1 LYAVKSIKKK
11 NLSQKTLAKIIKEV
25 EYLSTLDHPN
35 IIRFH
40 ETYQDENFFHIVMD
54 LCKGKDLLE
63 YILKEGKFQ
72 ERVVCKLIYKIT
84 HAISYCH
91 GNNICHRDLKPENI
105 IFESDDISSEV
116 KIIDFGLSSKYK
128 ESESLKTL
136 LGTPYYIAPEVL
148 KGSYNEKCD
157 IWAIGNIAY
166 LLLEGSP
173 LFNGETDKQ
182 IFEAILNSRIDF
194 KELKKKYS
202 EEAID
207 FLEKCLARDP
217 IDRISAYD
225 ALNHKWF
232 KSINQEIHSKNHLH
246 SEFLEN
252 LRKFNINGEMERIVL
267 NLLSSNINKTDFEQ
281 LKETFNAIDIH
292 QHGYV
297 DLNELADSFKMVG
310 IEIKEEEL
318 KQIFN
323 NVDTNHSGK
332 IDFTEFLVSAIDRKQ
347 LVNKENICSVFSCF
361 DFDNSGFIDKD
372 DLEKAMLTAG
382 QELVHKEDLEKMI
395 NEIKIS
401 NKISLEDFLKHFENN
416 IERI

>member
-1 LYAVKSIKKK
+1 
-11 NLSQKTLAKIIKEV
+11 
-25 EYLSTLDHPN
+25 
-35 IIRFH
+35 
-40 ETYQDENFFHIVMD
+40 
-54 LCKGKDLLE
+54 
-63 YILKEGKFQ
+63 
-72 ERVVCKLIYKIT
+72 
-84 HAISYCH
+84 
-91 GNNICHRDLKPENI
+91 
-105 IFESDDISSEV
+105 
-116 KIIDFGLSSKYK
+116 
-128 ESESLKTL
+128 
-136 LGTPYYIAPEVL
+136 
-148 KGSYNEKCD
+148 
-157 IWAIGNIAY
+157 
-166 LLLEGSP
+166 
-173 LFNGETDKQ
+173 
-182 IFEAILNSRIDF
+182 
-194 KELKKKYS
+194 
-202 EEAID
+202 
-207 FLEKCLARDP
+207 
-217 IDRISAYD
+217 
-225 ALNHKWF
+225 
-232 KSINQEIHSKNHLH
+232 
-246 SEFLEN
+246 
-252 LRKFNINGEMERIVL
+252 MERIVL